1 MKNEFIPFN
10 HKISDETYLVIFMK
24 EKNIEL
30 PSQIKELFIEFKRY
44 KQIPKL

>member
-1 MKNEFIPFN
+1 MKNEFLPFN
-10 HKISDETYLVIFMK
+10 QKKLNETYLVIFME

-30 PSQIKELFIEFKRY
+30 PSKIKELFIEFKRY